1 MAPGLGAGH
10 EVRAGDECSEGGAM
24 PTGSITASCF
34 VYPSR
39 GCRKA
44 AVLGPTS
51 CTAKGFACPS
61 LPVGHPLPWWGIEIS
76 VPWTTH
82 YVVWRQPG
90 ELVFTLRTAPMII
103 PQKAPQINSLFNFLK
118 VQLHFFIIFF
128 FHFLD
133 S

>member
-1 MAPGLGAGH
+1 MGLH
-10 EVRAGDECSEGGAM
+10 VRPFPWDTHYLGG
-24 PTGSITASCF
+24 G
-34 VYPSR
+34 V
-39 GCRKA
+39 
-44 AVLGPTS
+44 
-51 CTAKGFACPS
+51 
-61 LPVGHPLPWWGIEIS
+61 EIS
-76 VPWTTH
+76 VPWTIH